1 MSPSHLWQIGR
12 GTTKAKK
19 QNLGLRSPPKNG
31 RPPVHRPQERDSYAV
46 FRALPTDV
54 ATVCSLLRLRILL
67 RGEFIF
73 TLSAIES
80 MSRHP
85 LLSSLSLRCHRQL
98 SLPQFWTL
106 EKFPSLCGLSS
117 GIRLG
122 VCGGGT
128 KPGDAYSQAD
138 SGWSGSFLVGGFGG
152 DDSGLFLVLAVS
164 SRH

>member
-31 RPPVHRPQERDSYAV
+31 RPPVHRPPGRDSYAV
-46 FRALPTDV
+46 FRALTTDV
-54 ATVCSLLRLRILL
+54 ATVCWLLRLRILL

-85 LLSSLSLRCHRQL
+85 LLSPLSLRCHRQL
-98 SLPQFWTL
+98 NLPQFWAL
-106 EKFPSLCGLSS
+106 ENSP
-117 GIRLG
+117 
-122 VCGGGT
+122 V
-128 KPGDAYSQAD
+128 
-138 SGWSGSFLVGGFGG
+138 
-152 DDSGLFLVLAVS
+152 
-164 SRH
+164 